1 MAKGFSFE
9 EALKPVEPQ
18 GFSFEEALQPP
29 APEVQQI
36 ISPYEQMA
44 APSDG
49 EYSGTNLKDIGK
61 LASASAV
68 KSIFGAPEAVQAAG
82 SGVAKDVAFKP
93 TEALNFLAD
102 PRQLTNQ
109 LAGYVGMK
117 PIFEQEQNAVLG
129 KDLVNKQ
136 RVALDE
142 ALSKGK
148 IQSLREVTKYGSEI
162 SKMIEDTVSPEMKE
176 ALANTEPTG
185 NVLKALDQKVFGVA
199 AGDTEISFGKAPS
212 AQGLIGQAARVFGSA
227 APGILTSFITKSAT
241 PAAVFGFGQA
251 GGEAVETAR
260 EHISRMSDT
269 QLAKESEYY
278 RNLLVL
284 GYPPKEAR
292 AMTEEK
298 AADTAAYYQG
308 IVGALG
314 GAFTGNLVAGKF
326 DATKL
331 LNAKNVLTRIS
342 KGTAVGMVEE
352 GAQELAEGI
361 ATDLGIN
368 RTVVREMGVDSF
380 ANAVLGA
387 IGGGGPGAV
396 SGALSKP
403 KEPPPP
409 PPPPGAVPPDA
420 TGQIPPTVPPV
431 APPAVPLAKM
441 AEITADEIEEDTPIK
456 KGVTGVTPPAAAAT
470 FNLPV
475 FDKDNQPTGETD
487 EVNLDPKTLYFEDG
501 EVYALG
507 TKFDHPINN
516 LFDDL
521 PDSPIKQALIEASNK
536 LIADNTKPK
545 EEEPPEK
552 GPLKPLTPAEAA
564 IKRLKPEF
572 QKEYFTL
579 KEEADQ
585 IIAKQKELISQGE
598 AEDSSLNIRLEE
610 INKRFDAFYN
620 DKQYRKAL
628 IEKLPNDPV
637 IEKEALAL
645 ADELE
650 KVGDTVSS
658 DGLRR
663 NLANMGGYTDPKK
676 LDYYKGKLL
685 EAQQKAGVAEEM
697 PKETYS
703 LDNYVRSGN
712 KTEVKRFNEFLPKA
726 SAEVQDLVAK
736 SNGYLQAIAD
746 VINSKGYKVTDIL
759 GSAPPGEMREFRDL
773 LSGIAGSAFSYVKNA
788 EHIAKNNRFASPE
801 KLAKIVKTLEN
812 DFVNADKL
820 LGKKVEEEKPK
831 QQTQEMAEKYY
842 KDLTA
847 EGWSGVETYGA
858 GFPIMSKEKF
868 LKNHSEDE
876 LNKLKNLKVVSVH
889 EIQKGA
895 QETLLEKLGYKDK
908 LGSPTEFLWT
918 TNLTISPETHN
929 TPEYQK
935 NYKAAFNKEY
945 TDEYQEKN
953 KADYE
958 EELSKFPSL
967 KKPQEPTKAKTQAE
981 INRERQAKYKED
993 RAKKIA
999 ADREDFL
1006 RRKAEQEENQKKP
1019 EVKAKT
1025 IEKIKKN
1032 MVRFASGMSGLSD
1045 LVNGSFTRAKHKNY
1059 GVGFDVGLLSKNAI
1073 KELAHFVV
1081 NMDTKVFIDSG
1092 AFSHFRKQLKG
1103 QDVGELD
1110 FDKIL
1115 AKYDAISEAI
1125 AEENAAE
1132 KTDYPRPL
1140 IVMPDVVGDQK
1151 ASLELVK
1158 KYAKWIETE
1167 ITFNQFEAIIPI
1179 QKGELTLSQAFSQIM
1194 DDLGTNKFIVGIPS
1208 NESAVSR
1215 QELIEFLRES
1225 RPHYVHFL
1233 GSAADSKIDPLIDL
1247 VATYSPGT
1255 DVTADASK
1263 VRSAI
1268 LNGVAK
1274 GKTRAEAIKDALYE
1288 EEDPMVVMNSI
1299 GIAEEE
1305 KPKEVK
1311 KTQAEINRERQ
1322 AEKRAAKETPSEFKV
1337 GDYVFYKEPVVQYK
1351 GNESFTAEKTIRAE
1365 IKSIKPNGDLELKSS
1380 SGYAV
1385 KPPSD
1390 VSKTKPTQEEEKP
1403 VEKKAAEININDFV
1417 KDMPALQQGKAKKDL
1432 QADINYKGEIT
1443 SRADLI
1449 KRLVDEGR
1457 TITEIEYKK
1466 PITKTQEQE
1475 KNQLSKK
1482 YIVGASN
1489 ENLPGVKRLKELQ
1502 DIAKNGNVS
1511 IERVL
1516 GTKELHLAQDQIT
1529 KTGMDYAKYL
1539 ISNKSGVVVDDE
1551 GEKIDS
1557 PLFVDMADKGY
1568 KVLGFDNPRTYAD
1581 KAGNTFRTI
1590 EKDGVRLAIDARKV
1604 LFKQQGKEYG
1614 RVQYGIGKEKDV
1626 TFEHLEVDPSKR
1638 KQGLAKQAIQDLID
1652 VADKNGYTLYLEP
1665 AQLEDQGMTKEQ
1677 LSALYSKYGF
1687 VATNESGTP
1696 MEREPGAK
1704 AAPVEIK
1711 KTQAEINR
1719 ERQAEKKNK
1728 VEEKKPSTDIVPKV
1742 DESWAE
1748 YRKEPITSKPSD
1760 MSQEVFDKYQ
1770 DLQKGNFSFEKVS
1783 FTGAQA
1789 LARAN
1794 AANKERKK
1802 VYEKAVHEFLNYPIT
1817 AKAPTKNQPKIEVG
1831 SIIGTFP
1838 PPIAK
1843 NIKVAKTLDE
1853 QKKALLT
1860 LAALKDERR
1869 VYLQG
1874 VLVEPNQLVVTDG
1887 HRLAV
1892 YKTNTGV
1899 AEKTLL
1905 DKDNKVID
1913 MQYAPYDRVL
1923 DKTKDA
1929 TSYGMVNATALGNYV
1944 RGVSKAWKYVSASKQ
1959 VPFSFQLKNG
1969 DKPIHFNGTY
1979 IEDMANVFRQFG
1991 YEGFEIQYN
2000 DGGMLVAKSPDNKL
2014 TQIVMGTRDDSLLF
2028 QPFNVQEK
2036 RPGVFKTAEEQA
2048 KFRKELGLSEESR
2061 TIDVEATEITEEQ
2074 IMLLSDET
2082 GKLSKKE
2089 MDTLEQYY
2097 GFDRDSKDFFAM
2109 LREDVIRY
2117 VNKGA
2122 NAVDE
2127 TIRSIIAKLQA
2138 GVLAVAIVFNPTY
2151 MSESSAV
2158 LFPSKPGIEQVRA
2171 AVPESAKD
2179 MSEGAKKAYATLYP
2193 ALQEG
2198 LESKDKLFTIV
2209 DKPTSKMYVFNP
2221 DGSLLVKDNVLLGK
2235 ALGDTYVG
2243 QTEFKEN
2250 RVTPAGLIKVKAEKG
2265 SATYDG
2271 KTIYTFGNVKEGW
2284 RAAFIHTVYLKESDA
2299 EARKKALETGKDT
2312 RMSYGCINAKPE
2324 LMAKIA
2330 ENNRMDESHV
2340 FVVPDNQE
2348 MVDEYIANTVP
2359 NEDLTRE
2366 TVTPVTKTTQVPTKG
2381 SKSIGTVDL
2390 LGREEEAII
2399 SRTQA
2404 EINKERQAAKL
2415 AAQKVVDDGPFF
2427 NNFDSDFAKADLDE
2441 SIVSDR
2447 KEKIKEQAVLSRKIT
2462 NLTKKVANEGST
2474 LDIQSKLNRLLED
2487 KNLIKEDL
2495 ADSKPE
2501 RRSADWFRAR
2511 ATEGKAKGEL
2521 SAEAMAVVDVL
2532 YAKYPTILETLKLSI
2547 RQPTERGVS
2556 GNFRPLNRMVTIYH
2570 STLASILTGKAGERQ
2585 AATMRHEITHSLEQ
2599 MMTSEQQI
2607 ALVEAWGDALS
2618 KAIKANPGPAE
2629 QNFFKAVLDFVE
2641 RPNEENFKKATNI
2654 MPDMDFYQYMNPSE
2668 FWAVNAEKLMKAQLG
2683 TPWARFVKAVQKI
2696 WEAIKSV
2703 FGFNNRYA
2711 VHREFDRIMSGDQ
2724 QVMTKKMLV
2733 DYVKQMNENIDFLRN
2748 IEKIAEENENVPE
2761 VPDNDPKSF
2770 KEMMIGTYGR
2780 VVENAAN
2787 IAKNPRDNSLKALD
2801 KASEGILYTRI
2812 KNFWFGAGLEARDF
2826 AKYNGAIRTADN
2838 MAVASLA
2845 VKNVIHA
2852 GSIST
2857 QVLLQGALEYS
2868 TDFMQFIAVKRDY
2881 SMKNVAR
2888 LQYDL
2893 RKKLGRKEGDK
2904 TIQAYLVASRSR
2916 GIYNTYV
2923 EAQAKLEMAIDTF
2936 DDAAR
2941 AGDEE
2946 GRTKAYNE
2954 MQEADRALEQAIIA
2968 YQKIPTYLRQLNEKG
2983 ETIYETVEDRKG
2995 NEYKLPVL
3003 NDEQIDLYISREN
3016 KYPELAKILED
3027 FTAVNH
3033 EMIDNMV
3040 KSSRIS
3046 LREGERLKKMKGYV
3060 PWNRVMD
3067 EQEDLF
3073 DNRKIPSMPSNIKY
3087 FKKGETEREI
3097 GNIIENMNHNV
3108 TMMTRS
3114 AIRNYAQVRIVQEY
3128 ARRKENGKLQLY
3140 PSEGRFESGVRVPV
3154 FIAGQRRIVE
3164 IPDAMVAEAILGMI
3178 TPPYQIPM
3186 QKLLG
3191 AAAQLV
3197 RRTVTFSAYFQLKQV
3212 FYDAP
3217 TAAWVSGVYNP
3228 LAVWTGAFS
3237 GFVKAVNP
3245 FSNDPIVEIMRSAGI
3260 GGFQSYHRT
3269 PKKEQDIEFGMVK
3282 RSAFAYAL
3290 KIIDHIGD
3298 SSDYAQRIAT
3308 YNQVFKETGDKALA
3322 LMQAADVIDFQKH
3335 GNGRLAQ
3342 ALRVSVTFMQ
3352 AYATQLDVLTQAMV
3366 GGNLK
3371 GQSRVEAAT
3380 KFHLTGVAMASLMV
3394 LWAMMS
3400 CGDDDYHELD
3410 DDVKARNLYVP
3421 HSKKIFGKHILIPL
3435 RSTAAMFYKV
3445 MPELIYYDLS
3455 QKGTKNEM
3463 DKTRFWKASGNAAV
3477 DMLLGPTPI
3486 PSAFKG
3492 AIEISLDR
3500 NFYTGGNIT
3509 PDYLKKLEAA
3519 RQYTA
3524 STSELGKI
3532 FSAATQIPFTAKDG
3546 KENKRVLSPIQA
3558 DHLMRSLGG
3567 SVATVSMYFTNMVF
3581 NSDRPSTQLKENP
3594 LLGGLVGADVAR
3606 RNESLFYD
3614 LKERSDKVYGTF
3626 QDLVKNDRKRGI
3638 EYRKD
3643 NIKMIQ
3649 AYGYTSAMAQ
3659 NLSTMNQQ
3667 IRRLSRSE
3675 DLTVEEKAMTPEQK
3689 RERINFFNQKK
3700 QEILKDVIERRKMAG
3715 L

>member
-18 GFSFEEALQPP
+18 GFSFEEAFQPP
-29 APEVQQI
+29 VETAQQI
-36 ISPYEQMA
+36 LTPYEQMA
-44 APSDG
+44 PSDG
-49 EYSGTNLKDIGK
+49 EPSGTNLQDLGK

-68 KSIFGAPEAVQAAG
+68 KSILGAPEAVQAAG
-82 SGVAKDVAFKP
+82 SGLSKDVLFKP

-117 PIFEQEQNAVLG
+117 PIFEQKQDAILA

-212 AQGLIGQAARVFGSA
+212 AQGLLGQAARVFGSA

-260 EHISRMSDT
+260 EHISKMSDA
-269 QLAKESEYY
+269 QLAKDSEYY

-331 LNAKNVLTRIS
+331 LNAKNVLTRIA
-342 KGTAVGMVEE
+342 KGTAVGMTEE

-403 KEPPPP
+403 SEPPPP
-409 PPPPGAVPPDA
+409 PPPPGAAPSPGAVPPDA
-420 TGQIPPTVPPV
+420 TGQIPPVVPPV
-431 APPAVPLAKM
+431 TPAAPAVPPAKM
-441 AEITADEIEEDTPIK
+441 AEITADELEEDVPIK
-456 KGVTGVTPPAAAAT
+456 KGVTGVTPPAATT

-487 EVNLDPKTLYFEDG
+487 EVNLDPKTLYFENG

-507 TKFDHPINN
+507 TKFDHPIDN

-545 EEEPPEK
+545 EEEPPEE
-552 GPLKPLTPAEAA
+552 GPLKRLTPAQAA
-564 IKRLKPEF
+564 LARLKPEF
-572 QKEYFTL
+572 LKEYEDL
-579 KEEADQ
+579 KLEHKQITAQLLDAANSGRTADPALDARQ
-585 IIAKQKELISQGE
+585 
-598 AEDSSLNIRLEE
+598 EE
-610 INKRFDAFYN
+610 ILKRVDELYN
-620 DKQYRKAL
+620 DKQYRKSL

-663 NLANMGGYTDPKK
+663 NLSNMGGYTDSKK

-685 EAQQKAGVAEEM
+685 EAQQKAGVAQEM
-697 PKETYS
+697 PKDTYS

-712 KTEVKRFNEFLPKA
+712 KTEVKRFNEFLPTA
-726 SAEVQDLVAK
+726 SAEVKDLVAK

-746 VINSKGYKVTDIL
+746 IVNSKGYKVADIL
-759 GSAPPGEMREFRDL
+759 GSAPPGDMRELRDL

-788 EHIAKNNRFASPE
+788 EHIAKNNRFANPE
-801 KLAKIVKTLEN
+801 KLAQIVKTLEN

-820 LGKKVEEEKPK
+820 LGKKVEEPK
-831 QQTQEMAEKYY
+831 
-842 KDLTA
+842 
-847 EGWSGVETYGA
+847 
-858 GFPIMSKEKF
+858 
-868 LKNHSEDE
+868 
-876 LNKLKNLKVVSVH
+876 
-889 EIQKGA
+889 
-895 QETLLEKLGYKDK
+895 
-908 LGSPTEFLWT
+908 
-918 TNLTISPETHN
+918 
-929 TPEYQK
+929 
-935 NYKAAFNKEY
+935 
-945 TDEYQEKN
+945 
-953 KADYE
+953 
-958 EELSKFPSL
+958 
-967 KKPQEPTKAKTQAE
+967 KAKTQAE
-981 INRERQAKYKED
+981 INRERQEKYREE

-999 ADREDFL
+999 ADKEDFQ
-1006 RRKAEQEENQKKP
+1006 RRKAEQEKNQQIP
-1019 EVKAKT
+1019 EVKVKT

-1215 QELIEFLRES
+1215 QDLIEFLRES
-1225 RPHYVHFL
+1225 RPNYVHFL
-1233 GSAADSKIDPLIDL
+1233 GAAADSKIDPLIEL
-1247 VATYSPGT
+1247 VAIYSPGT

-1288 EEDPMVVMNSI
+1288 EEDPLVVMNSI

-1322 AEKRAAKETPSEFKV
+1322 AEKKAATEAAKKV
-1337 GDYVFYKEPVVQYK
+1337 EDKKKADE
-1351 GNESFTAEKTIRAE
+1351 AEMDAQMEAAE
-1365 IKSIKPNGDLELKSS
+1365 RGEEAAKP
-1380 SGYAV
+1380 
-1385 KPPSD
+1385 
-1390 VSKTKPTQEEEKP
+1390 EEK
-1403 VEKKAAEININDFV
+1403 FV
-1417 KDMPALQQGKAKKDL
+1417 
-1432 QADINYKGEIT
+1432 T
-1443 SRADLI
+1443 
-1449 KRLVDEGR
+1449 
-1457 TITEIEYKK
+1457 
-1466 PITKTQEQE
+1466 
-1475 KNQLSKK
+1475 
-1482 YIVGASN
+1482 
-1489 ENLPGVKRLKELQ
+1489 
-1502 DIAKNGNVS
+1502 
-1511 IERVL
+1511 
-1516 GTKELHLAQDQIT
+1516 
-1529 KTGMDYAKYL
+1529 
-1539 ISNKSGVVVDDE
+1539 DDE
-1551 GEKIDS
+1551 GEKLDF
-1557 PLFVDMADKGY
+1557 PLLVDMADKGY

-1581 KAGNTFRTI
+1581 KGGNKFRTI

-1604 LFKQQGKEYG
+1604 LFKQKGKEYG

-1665 AQLEDQGMTKEQ
+1665 AQLENQGMTKEQ
-1677 LSALYSKYGF
+1677 LSALYSRYGF

-1704 AAPVEIK
+1704 AVPVEVK

-1719 ERQAEKKNK
+1719 ERQAEKKAAKEVKPAEEFKVGDYVFYKEPVVQYKGNEPFTAEK
-1728 VEEKKPSTDIVPKV
+1728 TIRAEIKSIKPNGNLELKSSSGYAVKLSSDVTKTKPTQVEEKTVEKRVEAKAEEKKSSTAVVPKV

-1748 YRKEPITSKPSD
+1748 RRKDVLTEKPSD
-1760 MSQEVFDKYQ
+1760 MSQEVWERYQ
-1770 DLQKGNFSFEKVS
+1770 ELQKGNFSFEKVS
-1783 FTGAQA
+1783 FTGANA

-1802 VYEKAVHEFLNYPIT
+1802 VYEKAVDKFLNFPIT
-1817 AKAPTKNQPKIEVG
+1817 AKAPTKNQPKLE
-1831 SIIGTFP
+1831 IGLIGGAFP

-1860 LAALKDERR
+1860 LAASKDELR
-1869 VYLQG
+1869 VYLKG

-1899 AEKTLL
+1899 TEKTLL
-1905 DKDNKVID
+1905 DKDGKVID

-1923 DKTKDA
+1923 DKTKNA
-1929 TSYGMVNATALGNYV
+1929 KSYGMVNATALGNYI
-1944 RGVSKAWKYVSASKQ
+1944 RGISKAWKYISANQ
-1959 VPFSFQLKNG
+1959 HVPFSFQFKNG
-1969 DKPIHFNGTY
+1969 DTPLHFNGTY

-2000 DGGMLVAKSPDNKL
+2000 DGGMLIANSPDNKL
-2014 TQIVMGTRDDSLLF
+2014 TQIVMGTKDNKLFF
-2028 QPFNVQEK
+2028 QPFNVQEN
-2036 RPGVFKTAEEQA
+2036 RPGIFRTAEEQA
-2048 KFRKELGLSEESR
+2048 KLRKELGLSEESR

-2097 GFDRDSKDFFAM
+2097 GFDRDSNDFFKM
-2109 LREDVIRY
+2109 LREDVIKY

-2127 TIRSIIAKLQA
+2127 AIRSIIAKLQA
-2138 GVLAVAIVFNPTY
+2138 GVLAVAIVFNPAY
-2151 MSESSAV
+2151 MSEPSAV
-2158 LFPSKPGIEQVRA
+2158 VLPTQTVTQQVMA
-2171 AVPESAKD
+2171 TVPDSAKD
-2179 MSEGAKKAYATLYP
+2179 MSEGAKKAYAILYP
-2193 ALQEG
+2193 ALQKEM
-2198 LESKDKLFTIV
+2198 EQKNKFFTVV
-2209 DKPTSKMYVFNP
+2209 DKPKSKMYVFNP
-2221 DGSLLVKDNVLLGK
+2221 DGSLMAKSNVVLGS
-2235 ALGDTYVG
+2235 ALGDVYVG
-2243 QTEFKEN
+2243 QTQFKQN
-2250 RVTPAGLIKVKAEKG
+2250 QITPAGMIKAKAEKG

-2271 KTIYTFGNVKEGW
+2271 KTVYTFGNVKEGW
-2284 RAAFIHTVYLKESDA
+2284 SAVFMHTVYLKEADA
-2299 EARKKALETGKDT
+2299 EARKKALATGEDT
-2312 RMSYGCINAKPE
+2312 RLSHGCVNGPADF
-2324 LMAKIA
+2324 MAKID
-2330 ENNRMDESHV
+2330 NDSMNESHV
-2340 FVVPDNQE
+2340 FIVPDNQA
-2348 MVDEYIANTVP
+2348 MVDDYIANNVS

-2366 TVTPVTKTTQVPTKG
+2366 TVTPVTKTTQVPAKG
-2381 SKSIGTVDL
+2381 AKSIGAIDIV
-2390 LGREEEAII
+2390 GREEEVILP
-2399 SRTQA
+2399 RTKA
-2404 EINKERQAAKL
+2404 EINRERQLAKL
-2415 AAQKVVDDGPFF
+2415 VQDKLYYNDFTNDFSKEEFDSNALKIREENIKEYAKVRAATRREIRKVAKVGSDINVQRNLNELLAVEEALKDTLDATKVVDNRAIVFRNRAND
-2427 NNFDSDFAKADLDE
+2427 AEADE
-2441 SIVSDR
+2441 SLAPEVA
-2447 KEKIKEQAVLSRKIT
+2447 AVIDQIYKR
-2462 NLTKKVANEGST
+2462 
-2474 LDIQSKLNRLLED
+2474 
-2487 KNLIKEDL
+2487 
-2495 ADSKPE
+2495 
-2501 RRSADWFRAR
+2501 
-2511 ATEGKAKGEL
+2511 
-2521 SAEAMAVVDVL
+2521 
-2532 YAKYPTILETLKLSI
+2532 YPKILEGLKLSV
-2547 RQPTERGVS
+2547 RENKDPNS
-2556 GNFRPLNRMVTIYH
+2556 KAAGNFNPYNRMVTLWKGSSGVENP
-2570 STLASILTGKAGERQ
+2570 STV
-2585 AATMRHEITHSLEQ
+2585 RHELVHSLEQ
-2599 MMTSEQQI
+2599 MMTPETKK
-2607 ALVEAWGDALS
+2607 AVVEAWAKS
-2618 KAIKANPGPAE
+2618 FQAAIKANPDAKSQE
-2629 QNFFKAVLDFVE
+2629 FFNKVMDFLE
-2641 RPNEENFKKATNI
+2641 DPSKESFDAATKI
-2654 MPDMDFYQYMNPSE
+2654 MPDYDYYQYMNPSE
-2668 FWAVNAEKLMKAQLG
+2668 FWAVNAEKMFAAKLG
-2683 TPWARFVKAVQKI
+2683 TPWAKFVNAIKKLF
-2696 WEAIKSV
+2696 EALKSV
-2703 FGFNNRYA
+2703 FGFNNKYA
-2711 VHREFDRIMSGDQ
+2711 LHKAFDNIINGTLER
-2724 QVMTKKMLV
+2724 TNKKEMLT
-2733 DYVKQMNENIDFLRN
+2733 DYLFNGKVKLDFLN
-2748 IEKIAEENENVPE
+2748 SIEKISEENENVPE

-2770 KEMMIGTYGR
+2770 KEMMIGSYGR
-2780 VVENAAN
+2780 VVENASN
-2787 IAKNPRDNSLKALD
+2787 IAKNPKDNSLKALD
-2801 KASEGILYTRI
+2801 KASDAILYTRI
-2812 KNFWFGAGLEARDF
+2812 KNFFFGAGLEARDF

-2838 MAVASLA
+2838 IAIASLA

-2868 TDFMQFIAVKRDY
+2868 ADFMQFIAVKRDY
-2881 SMKNVAR
+2881 SMKNVAK

-2893 RKKLGRKEGDK
+2893 RKKLGRKQGDK

-2916 GIYNTYV
+2916 GIYNTYL
-2923 EAQAKLEMAIDTF
+2923 EAQANMEMAIDNF
-2936 DDAAR
+2936 DNAAR
-2941 AGDEE
+2941 SGDEE

-2968 YQKIPTYLRQLNEKG
+2968 YQKIPTYLRQLDEEG

-3003 NDEQIDLYISREN
+3003 NDEQIDIFINRE
-3016 KYPELAKILED
+3016 KDYPQLAEILD
-3027 FTAVNH
+3027 NFTAVNH

-3046 LREGERLKKMKGYV
+3046 AKEGARLKKMKGYV

-3067 EQEDLF
+3067 EQEELF
-3073 DNRKIPSMPSNIKY
+3073 DNRKIPSMPSSIKY
-3087 FKKGETEREI
+3087 FKKGETDREI

-3178 TPPYQIPM
+3178 TPPYEIPM

-3217 TAAWVSGVYNP
+3217 TAAWVSGVRNP

-3245 FSNDPIVEIMRSAGI
+3245 MSNDPVVQIMRSAGI

-3269 PKKEQDIEFGMVK
+3269 AKKEQDIEFGMVK

-3366 GGNLK
+3366 GGNIK
-3371 GQSRVEAAT
+3371 GQSRLEAAA
-3380 KFHLTGVAMASLMV
+3380 KFHATGVAMASLMV

-3410 DDVKARNLYVP
+3410 DDAKARNLYVP
-3421 HSKKIFGKHILIPL
+3421 YSKKIFGKHILIPL

-3463 DKTRFWKASGNAAV
+3463 DRTRFWKASGNAAV

-3492 AIEISLDR
+3492 TIEISLDR

-3509 PDYLKKLEAA
+3509 PDYLKKLEAS

-3532 FSAATQIPFTAKDG
+3532 FSAATQIPFTGKDG
-3546 KENKRVLSPIQA
+3546 KDNKRVLSPIQA

-3614 LKERSDKVYGTF
+3614 LKERTDKVYGTF
-3626 QDLVKNDRKRGI
+3626 QDLIKNDRQRGK
-3638 EYRKD
+3638 EYREA

-3675 DLTVEEKAMTPEQK
+3675 DLTVAEQAMTPEQK